1 MFNCSFKD
9 LRKCKASKV
18 MDAAATDLE
27 VWNLIGSTLTNSDSI
42 KIAYLSVELSAV
54 TPAF

>member
-1 MFNCSFKD
+1 
-9 LRKCKASKV
+9 